1 MSTGN
6 FDHCLDEYIEDIED
20 RLLAIFKS
28 SAANA
33 EGSLQT
39 SLASYGWILL
49 DSWVAWRTLRYL
61 LRDMP
66 IEQAI
71 QKKWFQTPSS
81 YNASQL
87 KAVWR
92 FGDKVIDYANNRGG
106 DFRGIFD
113 TIQNKRNAAAH
124 YSRKAIIQGADI
136 SNNIKK
142 NFELL
147 SDVFL
152 FCEIA
157 GFIDD
162 FIDDL
167 SRKGYKEFNIEFLV
181 ANNNERITIKASEF
195 REHIK
200 DFVDAKGEKEVDV
213 FLLSFKKGCEYNIK
227 FSKDGCWNE
236 ANNGQ
241 GTTVRKQI
249 MRSDTERSEYN
260 FFKNK
265 GYYTSVK
272 LFTEAWEKMVVS

>member
-28 SAANA
+28 SADASA
-33 EGSLQT
+33 DGSLQT

-66 IEQAI
+66 IEPAI
-71 QKKWFQTPSS
+71 QQKWFQTPSS

-87 KAVWR
+87 TAVWR
-92 FGDKVIDYANNRGG
+92 FGDKVIDYASNPGG
-106 DFRGIFD
+106 NFKGIFD
-113 TIQNKRNAAAH
+113 TIQTKRNAAAH
-124 YSRKAIIQGADI
+124 YSRKAVIQGADI

-142 NFELL
+142 DFELL

-162 FIDDL
+162 FIDVL
-167 SRKGYKEFNIEFLV
+167 GRKGYKEFKIEFLL
-181 ANNNERITIKASEF
+181 ANGNKCITIKASEF

-200 DFVDAKGEKEVDV
+200 DFVDAKGEKEGDV
-213 FLLSFKKGCEYNIK
+213 FSLSFKKECEYNIK

-236 ANNGQ
+236 AKNGQ
-241 GTTVRKQI
+241 GTPVREAI
-249 MRSDTERSEYN
+249 MRSDTKRPSEYK

-265 GYYTSVK
+265 GY
-272 LFTEAWEKMVVS
+272 